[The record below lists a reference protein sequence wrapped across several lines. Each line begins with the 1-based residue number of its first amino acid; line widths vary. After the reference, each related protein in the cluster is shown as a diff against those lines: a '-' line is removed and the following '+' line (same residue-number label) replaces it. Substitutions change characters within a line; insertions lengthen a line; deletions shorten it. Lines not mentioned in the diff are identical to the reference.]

1 MIEIRAETAV
11 DIPAVHHVNTLAFG
25 RMDEADLVDALR
37 RRGAYTVSLVAV
49 MAEQVVGH
57 LFFTPV
63 AVVGEGGAWTAV
75 ALGPVAILPDFQTQG
90 IGTQLIEAGLQ
101 ACRARGDQVVAVLGH
116 ADYYP
121 RFGFRPSVQFGI
133 RSEFEVPDEV
143 FMLLELEAGVLAGR
157 TGVVK
162 YQPEFSGV

>member
-11 DIPAVHHVNTLAFG
+11 DIPAIHHINTLAFG
-25 RMDEADLVDALR
+25 RMDEADLVNALR
-37 RRGAYTVSLVAV
+37 QRGAYTISLVAV

-57 LFFTPV
+57 VFFTSV

-75 ALGPVAILPDFQTQG
+75 ALGPVAILPDCQNQG
-90 IGTQLIEAGLQ
+90 IGTQLIEAGLR

-121 RFGFRPSVQFGI
+121 RFGFRPSVKVGI

-143 FMLLELEAGVLAGR
+143 FMLLELEAGALAGR

-162 YQPEFSGV
+162 YQPEFSNV